1 MKTRTTLLRVA
12 LAAATFVA
20 SAAVLAAAPSPENG
34 VGTAAAAAAAAG
46 SGSTVAPGVRIAVV
60 DHKYNTIRYAYVKPQ
75 SEFVGTSAGADES
88 AKQKPSWY
96 KFGHP

>member
-20 SAAVLAAAPSPENG
+20 SAAVVAAAPSPENG
-34 VGTAAAAAAAAG
+34 VGAAAAAAAG